1 MNSYIEKQLLS
12 GGTNK
17 TEKTGIS
24 YSQLMDEV
32 QQYIVREKMS
42 ELTDALVSDNFDVLK
57 TIVADYISKN
67 HRIFNQETT
76 DKILADMTGFGFLNA
91 YFAKKD
97 EIEEINI
104 NAWNSVEVRY
114 CDGRDEM
121 IDECFNSPEQ
131 AKDILLRILRLQN
144 KHIDNNNL
152 YSISNIGKEI
162 RIAAAVYP
170 LVDKETAVAASIRF
184 THSAVYDLEQLIK
197 AGMMNQEMADLLNT
211 LINHGVSMCF
221 GGDTGSGKTTVASAL
236 LMNVP
241 EQKRIITLEDGTR
254 EFDLVKENKQNK
266 ICNNRV
272 HFITR
277 PSKNADMNVDLQT
290 LLDLILRFDPD
301 IVAVGEMVS
310 EEAFIAA
317 ETARTGHTVISTI
330 HTRNAFEAY
339 HRMFTLGERKYS
351 FGENMMLHI
360 MCEAF
365 PIIVYT
371 KQYPDGVR
379 RIQTI
384 LEGSYKN
391 NELIFNELY
400 RFRVKKNVS
409 DSDTGKKTVI
419 GDFER
424 VAPISDSLKNI
435 LLDNGAEF
443 AEIESFS

>member
-1 MNSYIEKQLLS
+1 MSSSFIEKQLLS
-12 GGTNK
+12 GGKSKSEN
-17 TEKTGIS
+17 TEFS

-32 QQYIVREKMS
+32 QQYIVREKMP
-42 ELTDALVSDNFDVLK
+42 ELTDALVSDDFELLK
-57 TIVADYISKN
+57 TIVADYIGKN

-76 DKILADMTGFGFLNA
+76 NKIIADMTGFGFLNA

-121 IDECFNSPEQ
+121 IDDCFNSPEQ

-152 YSISNIGKEI
+152 YAVSYIGKEI
-162 RIAAAVYP
+162 RIAAAVHP
-170 LVDKETAVAASIRF
+170 LVDKETAIAASIRF
-184 THSAVYDLEQLIK
+184 THSAVYDIDRLVK
-197 AGMMNQEMADLLNT
+197 SGMMNQKMADLLNL
-211 LINHGVSMCF
+211 LINHGASICF
-221 GGDTGSGKTTVASAL
+221 CGGTGSGKTTVANAL

-241 EQKRIITLEDGTR
+241 AQTRIITLEDGTR
-254 EFDLVKENKQNK
+254 EFDLIKENEKNK

-272 HFITR
+272 HLITR

-290 LLDLILRFDPD
+290 LLDLILKFDPD

-330 HTRNAFEAY
+330 HTKNAFEAY
-339 HRMFTLGERKYS
+339 HRMFTLGRRKYS
-351 FGENMMLHI
+351 FDEDMMLHI

-371 KQYPDGVR
+371 KKYPDGVR

-384 LEGSYKN
+384 LEGKFVDGD
-391 NELIFNELY
+391 IKFNELW
-400 RFRVKKNVS
+400 RFFVASNEEINGQIRVSGEFKQINK
-409 DSDTGKKTVI
+409 
-419 GDFER
+419 
-424 VAPISDSLKNI
+424 ISAELKQI
-435 LLDNGAEF
+435 MRDNGVENAV
-443 AEIESFS
+443 IEQF